1 MISFYVMGAGLIIGS
16 VVVSC
21 QPLVTKLEDRRTK
34 IHLDQISVTINKL
47 DMYFVTIIL
56 FKTLG
61 TEVERTTRDSVGSD
75 KRL

>member
-34 IHLDQISVTINKL
+34 IHSDQISVTINK
-47 DMYFVTIIL
+47 
-56 FKTLG
+56 
-61 TEVERTTRDSVGSD
+61 S
-75 KRL
+75 